1 MTTWKAFLETHKDS
15 AEYDAQAESIQC
27 IVSSTDSASTSFGNL
42 TDHPSLVCIT
52 RSSSDKEIQATFHH
66 ETRKTS
72 LLSSK
77 HDNLALLGFGPR
89 ACAVRIEPK
98 EMFKVWPNKRL
109 PSFEAIMACSNSSD
123 ILELSNSQMKDSI
136 LEAHAILPPSL
147 TRVLFQLDSYNA
159 EEVLLEFVRQI
170 KLMKNPSSDP
180 PATVDQPPEASG
192 TGTDEAEDSS
202 FEIMDEAE
210 LANLRLET
218 NTHTI
223 TIMPDPTKDIQPA
236 ALGESTDPATVAGQQ
251 VSQQLDFDTPDHFF
265 EARYGRILEFLWGV
279 TLEDKTVK
287 PTKIA
292 PCSTPSVS
300 AWLDATHS
308 KHLSTP
314 QQAQLPPFLPPV
326 PTTMYP
332 NTSGLSNVAT
342 AMTKLSNEMA
352 KKNEMEMKSSKESE
366 KKKSE
371 KAFENLSK
379 VQQNIF
385 TLITATKDDT
395 DEDVEDLRPTDHVLT
410 LLSQK
415 INIKA
420 QAQLQHLFKETN
432 NICDISLAM
441 CTQLKNGT
449 IASHPSVNDLNGVSP
464 LFLPERSD
472 EERVTQEL
480 ALRLEEQM
488 ILGKIS
494 DSDLKTITKCRFHF
508 PNNFGEYQHCIKNF
522 LRLAEILAGTNSIL
536 VQKLKVLVEHSTQHE
551 RSYKE
556 VENDH
561 WFFYASLLQFI
572 HRRTQHFIHSTSHGL
587 LSKMKIG
594 KLDFSD
600 LLEDIEDGDYIP
612 VQPKW
617 LKNPKRPSREQP
629 NIISPSNNQGGGGAN
644 QRIKKKPRETIDN
657 DNIVADLKCPS
668 NLPYREIFHPA
679 NRRGIPEVPHSDGS
693 IRCNNWFHRG
703 WCTKDC
709 SLKAS
714 HGKPLQPDEQAKC
727 KDYLQKLIAKKERW
741 RANGRGNRNEQG

>member
-1 MTTWKAFLETHKDS
+1 MK
-15 AEYDAQAESIQC
+15 I
-27 IVSSTDSASTSFGNL
+27 
-42 TDHPSLVCIT
+42 PSL
-52 RSSSDKEIQATFHH
+52 
-66 ETRKTS
+66 
-72 LLSSK
+72 
-77 HDNLALLGFGPR
+77 
-89 ACAVRIEPK
+89 
-98 EMFKVWPNKRL
+98 
-109 PSFEAIMACSNSSD
+109 
-123 ILELSNSQMKDSI
+123 
-136 LEAHAILPPSL
+136 
-147 TRVLFQLDSYNA
+147 
-159 EEVLLEFVRQI
+159 
-170 KLMKNPSSDP
+170 DP
-180 PATVDQPPEASG
+180 PATDSLLPEATSSE
-192 TGTDEAEDSS
+192 TNEAEDSS

-223 TIMPDPTKDIQPA
+223 TIRPPTGNNRPSA
-236 ALGESTDPATVAGQQ
+236 RENSTDPATGTIQQ
-251 VSQQLDFDTPDHFF
+251 VSQQPKFDTPDHFY

-279 TLEDKTVK
+279 TLEENVVK

-300 AWLDATHS
+300 AWLDAAHAEHLNTH
-308 KHLSTP
+308 
-314 QQAQLPPFLPPV
+314 QQTQLPPFLPPA
-326 PTTMYP
+326 PSTMYP
-332 NTSGLSNVAT
+332 DTSGLSNVAT
-342 AMTKLSNEMA
+342 AMTKLSHEMA
-352 KKNEMEMKSSKESE
+352 KKNEMEMKTSKESE

-379 VQQNIF
+379 VQKNIF
-385 TLITATKDDT
+385 TLITATSDDT
-395 DEDVEDLRPTDHVLT
+395 DEDVEDLRPTDHVIT
-410 LLSQK
+410 LLGQK

-480 ALRLEEQM
+480 AMRLEEQM

-494 DSDLKTITKCRFHF
+494 DSDLKIITKCRFHF
-508 PNNFGEYQHCIKNF
+508 PNNFGEYQHCIRNF
-522 LRLAEILAGTNSIL
+522 LRLAEILAGSSSIL
-536 VQKLKVLVEHSTQHE
+536 VQKLKILVEHSTQHE

-556 VENDH
+556 IENDH

-572 HRRTQHFIHSTSHGL
+572 HRRTQHFIHSASHGR
-587 LSKMKIG
+587 LSKLKTG
-594 KLDFSD
+594 KLNFSD

-617 LKNPKRPSREQP
+617 LKQPKRSSRDQP
-629 NIISPSNNQGGGGAN
+629 NIISPNANQGGGGAN
-644 QRIKKKPRETIDN
+644 QRIKKKPRETVDN
-657 DNIVADLKCPS
+657 DNIAPELKCPA

-709 SLKAS
+709 TLNAS
-714 HGKPLQPDEQAKC
+714 HSKTLQPEEQAKC